1 MEPKLRNRYGCMTLA
16 AGLLLACIVSLAVFP
31 SLRLAAADLME
42 IVSGR
47 WESADYKAYPTSE
60 NPQDFYGRVYTK
72 TRIEAVRQNMLT
84 SQEEASQWAGFRVLV
99 PTHLPDGMES
109 ITKIILEGE
118 HAYCVEVNLEA
129 ARALL
134 QAADLPTDAI
144 PAGQARVQVTAAIE
158 PRVVM
163 NQSQGARWFT
173 ILQGHNPEVTGP
185 EGFDL
190 DLLRELG
197 ELGLRYLGLS
207 AAEARQLSQRMEWAS
222 FLVLPPAD
230 MTMAEPVSINGH
242 SGCVLRSTQ
251 PGKDHTAVLWE
262 ADGVLYGIYGGLP
275 TDELVAIAESLQ

>member
-1 MEPKLRNRYGCMTLA
+1 
-16 AGLLLACIVSLAVFP
+16 
-31 SLRLAAADLME
+31 
-42 IVSGR
+42 
-47 WESADYKAYPTSE
+47 
-60 NPQDFYGRVYTK
+60 VYTK
-72 TRIEAVRQNMLT
+72 TRIEAIRQNRLT

-99 PTHLPDGMES
+99 PTHLPDGMEP
-109 ITKIILEGE
+109 ITQIGVGG
-118 HAYCVEVNLEA
+118 HAYRVEVNFEA

-134 QAADLPTDAI
+134 QAADLPADAI

-158 PRVVM
+158 PSVVIH
-163 NQSQGARWFT
+163 QSQGAQRFT
-173 ILQGHNPEVTGP
+173 ILQGRNPQVTVP

-207 AAEARQLSQRMEWAS
+207 PAEARQLSQRMEWAS

-242 SGCVLRSTQ
+242 IGYVLRSTE

-262 ADGVLYGIYGGLP
+262 ADGVLYGIYGGLT
-275 TDELVAIAESLQ
+275 TDELVAIAESLK

>member
-1 MEPKLRNRYGCMTLA
+1 MEPKLRNRYGCMALA

-31 SLRLAAADLME
+31 SLRLAVADLG
-42 IVSGR
+42 IVSGW
-47 WESADYKAYPTSE
+47 WESADYQAYPTSE

-72 TRIEAVRQNMLT
+72 TRIEAIRQKTLT

-99 PTHLPDGMES
+99 PTHLPDGMAS
-109 ITKIILEGE
+109 ITQIGIGE
-118 HAYCVEVNLEA
+118 HAYRVKVNLKA

-134 QAADLPTDAI
+134 QAADLPTDAL

-158 PRVVM
+158 PGVVM
-163 NQSQGARWFT
+163 HQSQGARWFT
-173 ILQGHNPEVTGP
+173 ILQGRNPEVTGP

-190 DLLRELG
+190 GLLRELG
-197 ELGLRYLGLS
+197 ELGLRHLGL
-207 AAEARQLSQRMEWAS
+207 APAEARQLSQRMEWAS

-242 SGCVLRSTQ
+242 SGCVLRSTE

-275 TDELVAIAESLQ
+275 TDELVAIAESLR